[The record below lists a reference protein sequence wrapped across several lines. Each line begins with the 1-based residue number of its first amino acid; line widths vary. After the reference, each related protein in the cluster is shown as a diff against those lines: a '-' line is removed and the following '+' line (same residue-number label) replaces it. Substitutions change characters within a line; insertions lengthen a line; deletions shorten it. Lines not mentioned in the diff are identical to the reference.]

1 MLIGFNLPLSGPT
14 ASPAALA
21 RLAAEGEAIGYD
33 YAAISDH
40 IVEPTD
46 IHARYP
52 YTESGEFPASS
63 RGERHEQ
70 VTVIAYLAAKT
81 SRLKFLTRRRLRNCW
96 RRPAFSGEQLGA
108 PPSSCPEKGMASH
121 MKVVE
126 TSQGEIWAAPREAKR
141 TVPPR

>member
-14 ASPAALA
+14 ASPAMLA

-52 YTESGEFPASS
+52 YTESGESGLSFPTQGMPPMAPCN
-63 RGERHEQ
+63 G
-70 VTVIAYLAAKT
+70 Y
-81 SRLKFLTRRRLRNCW
+81 
-96 RRPAFSGEQLGA
+96 SG
-108 PPSSCPEKGMASH
+108 
-121 MKVVE
+121 
-126 TSQGEIWAAPREAKR
+126 
-141 TVPPR
+141 